1 MSHLS
6 LPEQAYWIGFSRVS
20 GIGAKRIIRLHNQ
33 FGTLEAAWNAPEKAL
48 RDGELE
54 PRLIQRLR
62 EVKAKLDLYAELA
75 RVDKL
80 NGSVITLDDAR
91 YPALLK
97 PLPDAPPVLYVLGE
111 LLADDQRALAVVGT
125 RKATRYGLDVA
136 YDLSRSLGRQGV
148 TIISGLAHGVDTAA
162 HNGCLA
168 GGGRTIA
175 VLGCGIDRV
184 YPPDNAD
191 LSRKIIAQGAVIS
204 EFPVG
209 TPPDG
214 RNFPRRNRVVSGLA
228 LGVLVVEAPEGSGA
242 LITAS
247 VALDHGRDV
256 FAVPANIYNPMGA
269 GANRLIQDGAK
280 LVARA
285 EDILDELK
293 LAHEQAQT
301 ASHTERIMP
310 SDPTEA
316 RLLSILSF
324 DPIHIDELVRLSGLP
339 VSVVSSTL
347 TVLELK
353 GLAQTVGHMQYSL
366 TYQ

>member
-1 MSHLS
+1 M
-6 LPEQAYWIGFSRVS
+6 
-20 GIGAKRIIRLHNQ
+20 RLYEY
-33 FGTLEAAWNAPEKAL
+33 FGTLEAAWNAPEKSL
-48 RDGELE
+48 RESELE

-62 EVKAKLDLYAELA
+62 EVKNKLDLQAEFS
-75 RVDKL
+75 RVNKL
-80 NGSVITLDDAR
+80 NGAVITLVDSH

-111 LLADDQRALAVVGT
+111 LSPDDQQALAVVGT
-125 RKATRYGLDVA
+125 RKATKYGLTVA
-136 YDLSRSLGRQGV
+136 YELSRSLGGQGV
-148 TIISGLAHGVDTAA
+148 TIISGLAYGIDTAA
-162 HNGCLA
+162 HTGCLA

-175 VLGCGIDRV
+175 VLGSGIDRI
-184 YPPDNAD
+184 YPAENAD
-191 LSRKIIAQGAVIS
+191 LARKIVAQGAIIS

-228 LGVLVVEAPEGSGA
+228 LGVLVAEAPEGSGA

-269 GANRLIQDGAK
+269 GANHLIQDGAK
-280 LVARA
+280 LVTKA

-293 LAHEQAQT
+293 IVHEKIQTVTQA
-301 ASHTERIMP
+301 ERIMP
-310 SDPTEA
+310 SNPTEA
-316 RLLSILSF
+316 RLLSMLSA
-324 DPIHIDELVRLSGLP
+324 DPIHIDELARLCDLPIALVSG
-339 VSVVSSTL
+339 TL

>member
-1 MSHLS
+1 M
-6 LPEQAYWIGFSRVS
+6 
-20 GIGAKRIIRLHNQ
+20 RLHAQ
-33 FGTLEAAWNAPEKAL
+33 FGTLEVAWNAAEKAL
-48 RDGELE
+48 RDCELE

-62 EVKAKLDLYAELA
+62 EVKSKLDLKAELA
-75 RVDKL
+75 RVHKL
-80 NGSVITLDDAR
+80 NGRVITLVDSH

-97 PLPDAPPVLYVLGE
+97 PLPDAPPVLYVLGKLTE
-111 LLADDQRALAVVGT
+111 DDQKALAVVGT
-125 RKATRYGLDVA
+125 RKATRYGLDAA
-136 YDLSRSLGRQGV
+136 YDLSRSLGGQGV
-148 TIISGLAHGVDTAA
+148 TIISGLAHGIDTAA

-184 YPPDNAD
+184 YPPDNAE
-191 LSRKIIAQGAVIS
+191 LARKIAAQGAVIS

-256 FAVPANIYNPMGA
+256 FAVPANIYNPMGT
-269 GANRLIQDGAK
+269 GGNRLIQDGAK

-285 EDILDELK
+285 QDILDELK
-293 LAHEQAQT
+293 LAHEHSQT
-301 ASHTERIMP
+301 AAHAERIMP

-316 RLLSILSF
+316 RLLSVLSF
-324 DPIHIDELVRLSGLP
+324 DPIHIDELVRLSELP
-339 VSVVSSTL
+339 VAVVSSTL